1 MVVLNLV
8 YGILY
13 GIVGQVLSF
22 IQLQAG
28 VRWGWTEKYTIPLML
43 LGLPISWVFMKSVQ
57 NFILAFHGDGAW
69 GSRLAGFGIGV
80 IVFSILSWILF
91 KEGIT
96 FKTTTCLILSLAIIL
111 IQIFWK
117 S

>member
-1 MVVLNLV
+1 MNNLV
-8 YGILY
+8 AGVLW
-13 GIVGQVLSF
+13 GVVGQVLSF

-28 VRWGWTEKYTIPLML
+28 IKWGWTEKYSIPLML
-43 LGLPISWVFMKSVQ
+43 LGLPISWAFMKSVQ
-57 NFILAFHGDGAW
+57 YFITAFDGESW
-69 GSRLAGFGIGV
+69 PSRLCGFGIGV
-80 IVFSILSWILF
+80 IVFTVLAWILF

-96 FKTTTCLILSLAIIL
+96 IKTSMCLLLSLGIIL